1 MQFPL
6 IVSFQKSVFYI
17 EFINVSDYLSIEFS
31 ALMRDTKTTNTDR
44 DLLVIELYD
53 EDFDKNNTNILTE
66 WASYFK
72 HW

>member
-53 EDFDKNNTNILTE
+53 EDFDKNNTIILTE
-66 WASYFK
+66 
-72 HW
+72 